1 LGAGSLAVGC
11 CVVLVAFLTGCGSR
25 ACCVVWGVPRRGR
38 FARRITNHNNNLI
51 NNILN
56 YILISASAC
65 AAESVIS
72 S

>member
-1 LGAGSLAVGC
+1 MVHTPTHRISYRLFASSIN
-11 CVVLVAFLTGCGSR
+11 LTFILNL
-25 ACCVVWGVPRRGR
+25 P
-38 FARRITNHNNNLI
+38 NHNNNLI